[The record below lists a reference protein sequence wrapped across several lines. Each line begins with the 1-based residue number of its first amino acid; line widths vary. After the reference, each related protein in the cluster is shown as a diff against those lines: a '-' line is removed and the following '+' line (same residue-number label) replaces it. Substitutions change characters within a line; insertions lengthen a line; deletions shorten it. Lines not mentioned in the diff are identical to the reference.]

1 MKTTRWPFESMGADV
16 NRLHDEMNRLISRCG
31 FDLVTPPAFPRSNV
45 WVDAENVYV
54 ECELPG
60 VKPEELD
67 IELLGDQ
74 ELLLKGNRERGYG
87 EEVVWHK
94 RERNLRSF
102 ERTMELPVAV
112 DGDHVKAEFNHGVLL
127 ITLPKRAEAKARK
140 IVIKS

>member
-1 MKTTRWPFESMGADV
+1 MGADV

-31 FDLVTPPAFPRSNV
+31 FDLVTPAAFPRTNV
-45 WVDAENVYV
+45 WVDAENVHV

-60 VKPEELD
+60 VKPEELE

-74 ELLLKGNRERGYG
+74 ELLLKGKRERGYG

-94 RERNLRSF
+94 RERDLRPF
-102 ERTMELPVAV
+102 ERTFELPVAV
-112 DGDHVKAEFNHGVLL
+112 DGDQVKAEFNHGVLM

-140 IVIKS
+140 IVIKG